1 MRPDQRPV
9 LLPQKYT
16 SKRNELFSSDR
27 QPGSVARV
35 FAAGLCATST
45 GGVRPDVACLDTQ
58 ADRRVRAGG
67 MCPRL
72 MSVCAMWRRVVLFSF
87 FDRIFWIL
95 VVTTLRLR
103 LILKPYFTHSLVAST
118 KP

>member
-1 MRPDQRPV
+1 MYMYIHRV
-9 LLPQKYT
+9 
-16 SKRNELFSSDR
+16 KRNELFSSDR

-72 MSVCAMWRRVVLFSF
+72 MSVCAMWRRVVSVY
-87 FDRIFWIL
+87 
-95 VVTTLRLR
+95 VVSLTG
-103 LILKPYFTHSLVAST
+103 YFGFLS
-118 KP
+118 